1 MAKEFLTDLEVEQ
14 EIERLLESNAVKVA
28 KAEKQMLYRRRQYM
42 YTLRW
47 MEKRGKELLAQG
59 KTVDDFK
66 GNFDEEE

>member
-14 EIERLLESNAVKVA
+14 EIERLLDSNAVKVA

>member
-14 EIERLLESNAVKVA
+14 EIERLLESDAVKLA
-28 KAEKQMLYRRRQYM
+28 KAEKQMLYKRRQYM

-47 MEKRGKELLAQG
+47 YEKRGKELLAQG
-59 KTVDDFK
+59 KTVEDFK